1 MRRDRFKGG
10 EYEEA
15 LTKFYSVM
23 GQILG
28 MVEPLP
34 MDSLNAM
41 RSRFADVGEHY
52 NVEIVVGHMGSL
64 FSGTTEPSIP
74 IRPLH
79 ASFRDFLTDQS
90 HSGEFFVDASKGQQD
105 LAFASL

>member
-1 MRRDRFKGG
+1 MRRDRFEGG

-15 LTKFYSVM
+15 LTKFCSVM

-28 MVEPLP
+28 MVEPLL

-41 RSRFADVGEHY
+41 RSRFADVGEHH

-64 FSGTTEPSIP
+64 LSGTTEPSIP
-74 IRPLH
+74 IQPLH
-79 ASFRDFLTDQS
+79 ASFHDFLTDQS
-90 HSGEFFVDASKGQQD
+90 HSGEFFVDVSKGQ
-105 LAFASL
+105 